1 MAETKP
7 PKNEQKR
14 KQQLISIPF
23 AWEEKPG
30 TPKKDWKPTPRPVS
44 TNPCPPPVKLVV
56 SVPFGWEEK
65 PGTPLQSFTFP
76 KRPSQNDCVNFA
88 SNEEG
93 DNNDLSDSESS
104 EACSFKTSV
113 SFCSPANV
121 HATPV
126 PLQQTP
132 FQENGASF
140 LEWLFPLLVP
150 SSSFSNKDGLL
161 EMDSSKELL
170 QSERNSSQVRRP
182 LLTLGELIVMSR
194 RRSCQRKVKVNRM
207 SKQPSMDFARRNT
220 WGCFRMSE
228 LQIKWKKQLQLKLM

>member
-7 PKNEQKR
+7 PKNEHKR

-65 PGTPLQSFTFP
+65 PGTPLQSYTFP
-76 KRPSQNDCVNFA
+76 KHPSQNDCKGA
-88 SNEEG
+88 NE
-93 DNNDLSDSESS
+93 LSDSESS

-113 SFCSPANV
+113 SFGSEQSLIAGVSVTPPANV

-126 PLQQTP
+126 PVQQTP

-161 EMDSSKELL
+161 EMDSSKEVLP
-170 QSERNSSQVRRP
+170 SERNSSQVRRP

-194 RRSCQRKVKVNRM
+194 RRSCQRKVNRM
-207 SKQPSMDFARRNT
+207 RKQPSMDFVRRNT
-220 WGCFRMSE
+220 WGCFA
-228 LQIKWKKQLQLKLM
+228 WKKPLQLKLM